1 MAIGIAAAVI
11 ERDVDEKEH
20 EAMIDDFIRNMGDGK

>member
-11 ERDVDEKEH
+11 ERDVNKKEH
-20 EAMIDDFIRNMGDGK
+20 AAMIDDFIRNMGEKA